1 MVKRIK
7 LWTTSKKVCFALPR
21 ALQMCSTHQSGPS
34 MFGLVSQHDWALGAI
49 DMEHKLIPT
58 KR

>member
-1 MVKRIK
+1 MVKRIES
-7 LWTTSKKVCFALPR
+7 WTTSKKVCFALPR
-21 ALQMCSTHQSGPS
+21 ALQVCSTHQFGPS

-49 DMEHKLIPT
+49 GMEYKLIPT